1 MKKQTV
7 RRKTYAVRKP
17 KKNAAVFSG
26 NLFRYSIVAFF
37 IVLMLGLGYH
47 YRNGLSYYFGFK
59 SDKISR
65 ANREAK
71 RISDV
76 RNFQVLEKHQGKS
89 IGIDVS
95 EYQGEISWSYV
106 DTLENKHP
114 LHYVFIRATVGKD
127 RKDRKF
133 EKNWL
138 GAKENKMIR
147 GAYHYYRPNE
157 NSLEQAELFIKTVT
171 LQKGD
176 LPPVLDIEKLPK
188 NQSIANLKLGL
199 KRWLHAVESHYGVK
213 PIIYSGESYYEDF
226 LKEEFGDYLFWIANY
241 NFYREEIAE
250 DWLFWQFT
258 EKASVPG
265 IKGNV
270 DVNIYNGDLQ
280 QLQFITVE

>member
-1 MKKQTV
+1 MKKQAV

-17 KKNAAVFSG
+17 KKKAAVFSG

-270 DVNIYNGDLQ
+270 DVNIYKGDLQ